1 MNVIKPTIITDS
13 MLVSSNITED
23 DYAPWN
29 AATNY
34 VVGDEVIRTT
44 SSTHKIYENLI
55 AGVHAGP
62 PEDNTAGVSPRWL
75 DLGATNRWKMFD
87 SKVGSASSNPTEIIV
102 VLTPGSSVSG
112 IAALDLIGSELEITV
127 KDVPGGSIVYNKVM
141 NLDGTIITSFFEW
154 FYTPYDQLT
163 DVTLTDL
170 PDQYFNPEITFNL
183 SALSGTVQCGT
194 YSIGNVFYLGQSQYG
209 ASVGI
214 ISYSVKTTDIYGVT
228 TVIKRKNSKRNSLK
242 LMTEQAL
249 FNRTYKVLS
258 ELDSI
263 PCIYIGTNAVG
274 YEPTIV
280 YGFWKDFSIDI
291 SYPTTV
297 LTNIEIEGLT

>member
-1 MNVIKPTIITDS
+1 MNVIKPVTVTDA
-13 MLVSSNITED
+13 MLVSSNIAET
-23 DYAPWN
+23 DYAAWN

-34 VVGDEVIRTT
+34 TVGTKVIRTT
-44 SSTHKIYENLI
+44 GVHKIFENLI
-55 AGVHAGP
+55 AGIDAGL

-87 SKVGSASSNPTEIIV
+87 SKVGSSSTNATSINV
-102 VLTPGSSVSG
+102 VLNPGSVSG
-112 IAALDLIGSELEITV
+112 LAALDLIGSELEVTM
-127 KDVPGGSIVYNKVM
+127 KDVTGGTVVYNKII
-141 NLDGTIITSFFEW
+141 NLDGTIITSFYEW
-154 FYTPYDQLT
+154 FYTPYEQMS

-170 PDQYFNPEITFNL
+170 PDQYFNPEVTL
-183 SALSGTVQCGT
+183 ELTAPSGNVQIGT
-194 YSIGNVFYLGQSQYG
+194 YSLGVVYYLGQSQYG

-242 LMTEQAL
+242 LMTEQVL
-249 FNRTYKVLS
+249 FNRTYKLLS
-258 ELDSI
+258 DLDSV
-263 PCIYIGTNAVG
+263 PCIYIGSNAVG

-291 SYPTTV
+291 SYPTAV